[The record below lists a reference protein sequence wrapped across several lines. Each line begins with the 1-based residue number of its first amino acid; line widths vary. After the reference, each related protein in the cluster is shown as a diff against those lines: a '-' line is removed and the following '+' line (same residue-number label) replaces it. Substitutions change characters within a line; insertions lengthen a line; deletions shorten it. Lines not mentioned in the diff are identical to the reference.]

1 MFSLNL
7 NGKLVSLETPLIMGI
22 LNSTP
27 DSFYQESRTSTDAT
41 ISARVKKMVSEGVD
55 IIDVG
60 GYSSRQD
67 AVEVSTEEEKARLEK
82 ALGVIERE
90 APGVPVSVDTFRS
103 EIARWAVE
111 EHGVAMINDISGGTL
126 DEKMFDTIAELQVA
140 YVVMHMRG
148 TPKTMQQLT
157 HYEHLTEDIIEWFSH
172 RLEQLHKK
180 GVNDVLIDPGF
191 GFAKT
196 IEQNYE
202 LMNRLEDFH
211 PLNCPLLIGISRKSM
226 IYKSLG
232 INPEEALN
240 GTTMLN
246 TVALM
251 KGANILRVHDVREAV
266 ECVALYKQLRQ

>member
-7 NGKLVSLETPLIMGI
+7 NGKLVSLDTPLIMGI

-27 DSFYQESRTSTDAT
+27 DSFFQDSRTPSDTA
-41 ISARVKKMVSEGVD
+41 IAARVKQMVSEGVD

-60 GYSSRQD
+60 GYSSRPD
-67 AVEVSTEEEKARLEK
+67 AEEVSVEEEKARLEK
-82 ALGVIERE
+82 AFRVIKRE

-111 EHGVAMINDISGGTL
+111 EHEVAMINDISGGTL
-126 DEKMFDTIAELQVA
+126 DDKMFDVIAELQVA
-140 YVVMHMRG
+140 YVLMHMRG

-157 HYEHLTEDIIEWFSH
+157 HYEHLTEEIIEWFSH
-172 RLEQLHKK
+172 RLELLYKK

-226 IYKSLG
+226 IYKKLG
-232 INPEEALN
+232 IKPEEALN

-251 KGANILRVHDVREAV
+251 KGADILRVHDVREAV